1 MDWHSTVGARSAI
14 ASRAPFVAN
23 RRAPPEPPV
32 PGVFPWEPE
41 TFWRRTLP
49 LLFVLDLVL
58 VLVLVSAAAGA
69 RTAAAA
75 GARAAAAA
83 GVRTA
88 AAVGFRAAGTLW
100 DIPRHL
106 LSHPPRWPPPGSQPR
121 RRWPPPPD
129 SSVECCPRID
139 GRGANG
145 FLLQEVTTKNI
156 GLALRIR

>member
-49 LLFVLDLVL
+49 LLFVL

-106 LSHPPRWPPPGSQPR
+106 LSHPPRWPPP
-121 RRWPPPPD
+121 PD